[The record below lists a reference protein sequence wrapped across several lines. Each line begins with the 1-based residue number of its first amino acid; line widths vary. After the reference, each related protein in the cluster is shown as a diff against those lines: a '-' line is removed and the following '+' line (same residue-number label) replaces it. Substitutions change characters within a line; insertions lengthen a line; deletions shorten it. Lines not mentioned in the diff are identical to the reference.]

1 MSLSLLNARRLLAGL
16 MLALSLPITAAVAMP
31 LGPSTPV
38 SPSPDRSQGAP
49 EIAINATGASVIV
62 WHDFRAAAVFARRF
76 AADGSAVGE
85 AILVDARPD
94 NRRDLLPDV
103 ALADDGRFVVVWQ
116 RVNAG
121 LPEGPIQ
128 NLIRRF
134 AADGTALE
142 PARELDR
149 AGDLQRIGAPSL
161 AGDGSGNHAV
171 VWSRLTTTPPV
182 STMILPRVESEIVR
196 GVEELLIE
204 HRAADGSLRAPQQS
218 VESIDAVNRDS
229 NFRIGVINGF
239 RSSDRGYTGYDVAM
253 NAVGETAVAWSDER
267 YYASGN
273 LVITAGALLASR
285 TVNLYARRYGRNA
298 AAIGDRITADS
309 LIAFGDLPTQ
319 RSSPRVAIDRA
330 GAMTV
335 AWSDVPSFFALAQ
348 RAPAYARRIEADG
361 RKRSATRIGDTQLSS
376 AMPPALAALDDG
388 RAIAALTRGGASD
401 LLTQVIAANGRV
413 VGEPSVVEALAG
425 VVGVPAIATRGDGS
439 HIVVWTADGVV
450 RQRRFS
456 AP

>member
-1 MSLSLLNARRLLAGL
+1 MPLPFPNPFRFIAGL
-16 MLALSLPITAAVAMP
+16 ILALGASITGAVAMP
-31 LGPSTPV
+31 LGPSTLV
-38 SPSPDRSQGAP
+38 SPGPDAAQGAP
-49 EIAINATGASVIV
+49 EVAVNAAGAAVIV
-62 WHDFRAAAVFARRF
+62 WHDSRANAVFARRF

-94 NRRDLLPDV
+94 NRRDLLPDI
-103 ALADDGRFVVVWQ
+103 ALADDGRFVVAWQ

-149 AGDLQRIGAPSL
+149 AGNFQRIGAPSL

-171 VWSRLTTTPPV
+171 VWSRLTTMPP
-182 STMILPRVESEIVR
+182 SRTSILPRFESEIVR

-218 VESIDAVNRDS
+218 VEAIDAVTRDA

-253 NAVGETAVAWSDER
+253 NAVGDTAVAWSDER

-285 TVNLYARRYGRNA
+285 TVNLYARRYGLNA
-298 AAIGDRITADS
+298 SAAGDRITVDS
-309 LIAFGDLPTQ
+309 LTAVGDLPTR
-319 RSSPRVAIDRA
+319 RSAPRVAIDRS

-335 AWSDVPSFFALAQ
+335 VWSDVPTLLGLAE

-361 RKRSATRIGDTQLSS
+361 RKRLTARIGDTQVSI
-376 AMPPALAALDDG
+376 AQPPAVAALDDG
-388 RAIAALTRGGASD
+388 RAIAALTRGGTSD
-401 LLTQVIAANGRV
+401 LLTRAITANGRPE
-413 VGEPSVVEALAG
+413 GEPNRVEANAG
-425 VVGVPAIATRGDGS
+425 VAGIPSIAARGDGS
-439 HIVVWTADGVV
+439 HIVVWASDRLV
-450 RQRRFS
+450 RQRRYG
-456 AP
+456 PP